1 MDYLIYAFAG
11 LTTAFIGALPPG
23 AVNLAVVYITI
34 NKGGK
39 DALPIIF
46 MAALGEIILSF
57 FALHFTMTVEE
68 YIQRNIYVQYA
79 IALLLIIAGLFLL
92 FKPIPRNKAKAPKKS
107 RGFLQGILLSVLNPP
122 VLIFWL
128 VAFAF
133 LSANTHLMLHMG
145 RLQLIS
151 LFFLGVFL
159 GKILALWVYLQLS
172 KRIAAKASN
181 ITSHLNKGISLTLVF
196 IGLIQLAKLVF

>member
-68 YIQRNIYVQYA
+68 YYQP
-79 IALLLIIAGLFLL
+79 FE
-92 FKPIPRNKAKAPKKS
+92 
-107 RGFLQGILLSVLNPP
+107 
-122 VLIFWL
+122 
-128 VAFAF
+128 
-133 LSANTHLMLHMG
+133 
-145 RLQLIS
+145 
-151 LFFLGVFL
+151 
-159 GKILALWVYLQLS
+159 
-172 KRIAAKASN
+172 
-181 ITSHLNKGISLTLVF
+181 
-196 IGLIQLAKLVF
+196 